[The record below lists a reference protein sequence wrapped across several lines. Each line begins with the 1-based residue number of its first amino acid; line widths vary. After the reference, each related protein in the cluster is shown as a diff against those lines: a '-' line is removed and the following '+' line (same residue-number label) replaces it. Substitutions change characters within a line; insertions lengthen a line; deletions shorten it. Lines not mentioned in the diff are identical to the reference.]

1 MLSQWSFLNFFCV
14 HLLSILEFCLSILS
28 INWQFLVVFWCL
40 RHCDTRGYYF
50 LGNEK
55 NYYNNE
61 RIQKK
66 FFLRM
71 SRKKPPNNLTR
82 RKLGRDQNLDQNQ
95 LSRGMFF
102 YQTFIPSSIKYKQW
116 NKYIQNCNYTTYSRI
131 YCWKQRRSR
140 TALIPSLPWVSW
152 NS

>member
-55 NYYNNE
+55 NYYNNKE
-61 RIQKK
+61 YKKK
-66 FFLRM
+66 FFPRM
-71 SRKKPPNNLTR
+71 PRKKPPAKLAF
-82 RKLGRDQNLDQNQ
+82 RKIERDQDLDQNQ

-102 YQTFIPSSIKYKQW
+102 YQTFIPSSIK
-116 NKYIQNCNYTTYSRI
+116 IQTMTQIYTNCIYTTYSRI

-140 TALIPSLPWVSW
+140 AALIPSLPWVSW